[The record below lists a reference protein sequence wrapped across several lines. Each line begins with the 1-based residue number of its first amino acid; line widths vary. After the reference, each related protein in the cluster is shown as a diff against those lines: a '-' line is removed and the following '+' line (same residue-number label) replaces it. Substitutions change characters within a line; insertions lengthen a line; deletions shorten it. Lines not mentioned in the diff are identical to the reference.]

1 MFLSCCACAGV
12 AEKGGGS
19 IYSWYISIK
28 EVGDTSDRGGGL
40 WESEGGTYAILIV
53 HNRLLSHRHLH
64 HMGQNYPLSMDG
76 ATNLPA
82 PPSQWLPKLYHYI
95 CRNHIGPNIRGEERY
110 KIQCS
115 GSLAEYDFSDF
126 SLTLVAKNSLFL
138 EIYIKIRSTSP
149 SLSQVAGVSVL
160 SNNVTTQF
168 ITLQQAVQAPYLS
181 LHQ

>member
-1 MFLSCCACAGV
+1 MMSGPFCTLAMFLSSCACAGV

-76 ATNLPA
+76 AT
-82 PPSQWLPKLYHYI
+82 YHRHSGCQNFTTMSVATI
-95 CRNHIGPNIRGEERY
+95 ASGQNIDC
-110 KIQCS
+110 KDTQCS
-115 GSLAEYDFSDF
+115 QMRG
-126 SLTLVAKNSLFL
+126 
-138 EIYIKIRSTSP
+138 
-149 SLSQVAGVSVL
+149 Q
-160 SNNVTTQF
+160 
-168 ITLQQAVQAPYLS
+168 
-181 LHQ
+181 

>member
-1 MFLSCCACAGV
+1 MSGQFCTLAMFLSSCACAGV

-76 ATNLPA
+76 ATTVTVAAKTLPLY
-82 PPSQWLPKLYHYI
+82 LPQPYWAKHK
-95 CRNHIGPNIRGEERY
+95 RRG
-110 KIQCS
+110 KI
-115 GSLAEYDFSDF
+115 
-126 SLTLVAKNSLFL
+126 
-138 EIYIKIRSTSP
+138 
-149 SLSQVAGVSVL
+149 
-160 SNNVTTQF
+160 
-168 ITLQQAVQAPYLS
+168 
-181 LHQ
+181 